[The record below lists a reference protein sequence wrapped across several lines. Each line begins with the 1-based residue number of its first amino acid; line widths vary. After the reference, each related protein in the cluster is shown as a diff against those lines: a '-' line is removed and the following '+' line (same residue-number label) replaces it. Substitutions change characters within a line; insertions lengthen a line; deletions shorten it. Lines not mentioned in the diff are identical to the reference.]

1 MTTPLSRTEEK
12 VKRALQL
19 FNDLREQ
26 YPEKDINSLLQKA
39 VVQYDLS
46 PKESEALFHNFKST
60 K

>member
-1 MTTPLSRTEEK
+1 MTTPLSGTGEK

-19 FNDLREQ
+19 LNELKEQ
-26 YPEKDINSLLQKA
+26 YPEKSLNTLLQKV

-46 PKESEALFHNFKST
+46 PKESEALFHNFKA